1 MSNKELSYCLLSRK
15 IGPNGWE
22 EYKCYS
28 TRMAATRVLNRVKT
42 EYPTT
47 DWAVMLLINY
57 VEGLS
62 DERE

>member
-1 MSNKELSYCLLSRK
+1 MSDEERPYCMLSRHDRK
-15 IGPNGWE
+15 RCWE
-22 EYKCYS
+22 EYESYP
-28 TRMAATRVLNRVKT
+28 TRIAAIKALNRVKT